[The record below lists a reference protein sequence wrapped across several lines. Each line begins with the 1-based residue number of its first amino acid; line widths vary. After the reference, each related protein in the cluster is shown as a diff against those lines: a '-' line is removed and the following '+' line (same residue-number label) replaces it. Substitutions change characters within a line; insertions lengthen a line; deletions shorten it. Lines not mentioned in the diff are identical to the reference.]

1 MHSVLNKNF
10 HCRRGLLASV
20 LAGSLFT
27 EILVAAA
34 NHVTFQ
40 VNLGVQRMLGN
51 FNPQSGD
58 TAVVSGNFSTPD
70 WTTTSTLSS
79 LTENPDVYVGTFPS
93 DIAGGSTI
101 QYKFIINP
109 GGNSSANQL
118 SWESGDNRT
127 ATATTADQALPVV
140 YFNNVTNAPAPGT
153 NAPPEFLAG
162 ADMSHLVFFEDR
174 DITYR
179 ANGEV
184 RDALDILQERG
195 LNFVRLRLFN
205 STDSQ
210 GTNNPYNYINNLN
223 YNLPLA
229 VRVKNAGLKFLLDFH
244 YSDTWADPGKQTKPA
259 AWTNL
264 TFAELKTEIRSF
276 SSNAV
281 AAFAAVGAMPDYVQ
295 IGNEIIGGMLWDD
308 GRVGGS
314 FDNSSQWSQL
324 SQLITNAIQGVREA
338 AGTQMPK
345 IIIHLDRGGDWNATR
360 WFFDNLI
367 ARQVT
372 FDLIGQSYYPW
383 WHGSPQALQT
393 CLNNAAVRYGKPQI
407 IMETAFPRSNS
418 TNIFG
423 IPASTNGQVQFVA
436 ELAKIV
442 KSVPG
447 GLGVGIVWWGSE
459 YQALAGYNLAG
470 FHQRS
475 LFGSGGEVL
484 PAAAALGALTAPV
497 QLSSRLHD
505 GDLELQWPLS
515 GAGHTLV
522 SNTNLKQ
529 PTWTNVT
536 NAIQSTGSVF
546 QTTVPVETKG
556 SRFFRLRSN

>member
-10 HCRRGLLASV
+10 QCRHRRLSSILVGA
-20 LAGSLFT
+20 LFT
-27 EILVAAA
+27 GMLIASA
-34 NHVTFQ
+34 NQVTFQ
-40 VNLGVQRMLGN
+40 VNLGVQRLFSN
-51 FNPQSGD
+51 FNPQNGD

-70 WTTTSTLSS
+70 WTTTSRLSPDGD
-79 LTENPDVYVGTFPS
+79 NPDVFLGTFPS
-93 DIAGGSTI
+93 DIASGTAI

-109 GGNSSANQL
+109 GGNSQANQL
-118 SWESGDNRT
+118 IWESGNNRF
-127 ATATTADQALPVV
+127 ATATVADQTLPVV
-140 YFNNVTNAPAPGT
+140 HFNNVTNAPGPGS
-153 NAPPEFLAG
+153 NAPPDFLAG
-162 ADMSHLVFFEDR
+162 ADMSHLIFFEER
-174 DITYR
+174 GITYR
-179 ANGEV
+179 ENGEV
-184 RDALDILQERG
+184 RDALEILRARG
-195 LNFVRLRLFN
+195 INLIRLRLFN
-205 STDSQ
+205 STDAQ
-210 GTNNPYNYINNLN
+210 GVTNPYNYLNNLN

-229 VRVKNAGLKFLLDFH
+229 VRVKNAGMKFLLDFH

-259 AWTNL
+259 AWANL
-264 TFAELKTEIRSF
+264 SFAELKTEIRSF

-281 AAFAAVGAMPDYVQ
+281 AAFATVGAMPDYVQ

-314 FDNSSQWSQL
+314 FENNTQWSQL
-324 SQLITNAIQGVREA
+324 SQLITNAIEGVKDA

-372 FDLIGQSYYPW
+372 FDMIGQSYYPW
-383 WHGSPQALQT
+383 WHGSPAALQT
-393 CLNNAAVRYGKPQI
+393 CLHNAAARYGKPQI

-442 KSVPG
+442 KNVPG

-459 YQALAGYNLAG
+459 YQTLSGYNLAG

-475 LFGSGGEVL
+475 LFGPGGEVL
-484 PAAAALGALTAPV
+484 PAAATLGALTAPV
-497 QLSSRLHD
+497 KLSSRLNN
-505 GDLELQWPLS
+505 GSLELAWPLS
-515 GAGHTLV
+515 GAGHNLV

-536 NAIQSTGSVF
+536 NTVQSTGSVF
-546 QTTVPVETKG
+546 QTTVPAPPEG
-556 SRFFRLRSN
+556 DRFFRLQSN

>member
-1 MHSVLNKNF
+1 MYSVLNKNF
-10 HCRRGLLASV
+10 HCRRHLLLSV

-27 EILVAAA
+27 GMLVASA
-34 NHVTFQ
+34 NQVIFQ

-70 WTTTSTLSS
+70 WMTTSTLSS
-79 LTENPDVYVGTFPS
+79 LPNNPDVYVGTFFS
-93 DIAGGSTI
+93 DLASGSTI

-109 GGNSSANQL
+109 GGNSPANQL
-118 SWESGDNRT
+118 IWESGNNRT
-127 ATATTADQALPVV
+127 AAATTADQTLPVV

-153 NAPPEFLAG
+153 NAPVEFLAG

-174 DITYR
+174 GITYR

-295 IGNEIIGGMLWDD
+295 IGNEIIAGMLWDD

-314 FDNSSQWSQL
+314 FDNSTQWSQL

-393 CLNNAAVRYGKPQI
+393 CLNNAAARYGKPQI

-436 ELAKIV
+436 ELARIV
-442 KSVPG
+442 KNVPG

-459 YQALAGYNLAG
+459 YQGLAGYNLAG

-497 QLSSRLHD
+497 RLSSHLHN

-515 GAGHTLV
+515 GAAHTLV

-546 QTTVPVETKG
+546 QTTVPVETEG
-556 SRFFRLRSN
+556 NRFFRLRSN